1 MGGRVERPFRILSI
15 DGGGIR
21 GLIPAIVLGE
31 LERLAGRPI
40 ADLFDVIVGTST
52 GGIIALGLVMPG
64 PDGLPRNSAQDLANL
79 YLQQRSRLFH
89 RDLWNEIRN
98 PGGLLDER
106 YASSGIED
114 VLREHFLEFR
124 LRDALTEVI
133 VTAYDLEKR
142 DPFFFRS
149 RRAKQDPRYDAP
161 MWLAARATSA
171 APTYFE
177 PILIHW
183 PDLDRDALVDGG
195 VFANNPAMCAYAEAQ
210 AAIHEGRIPAS
221 ETLLV
226 SLGTG
231 HFARPLEFDDAKDW
245 GLAGWARPILDV
257 MFDGV
262 ADTVDYQ
269 LRQILPVDS
278 KGLPRYYRFQVA
290 LDQDLDDMDNITP
303 ANMEG
308 LQRMAR
314 RILAT
319 QGDELANLASR
330 LRIFTEMKEGATTG

>member
-1 MGGRVERPFRILSI
+1 VDRSFRILSI

-21 GLIPAIVLGE
+21 GLIPALLLAE
-31 LERLAGRPI
+31 LEKQAERPI
-40 ADLFDVIVGTST
+40 AELFDLIVGTST
-52 GGIIALGLVMPG
+52 GGIIALGLTA
-64 PDGLPRNSAQDLANL
+64 PDAEGRPRHSAQDLADL
-79 YLQQRSRLFH
+79 YLQQRSRIFH
-89 RDLWNEIRN
+89 RDLWDEIRN

-106 YASSGIED
+106 YASPGIEE
-114 VLREHFLEFR
+114 VLKEHFLETH
-124 LRDALTEVI
+124 LRDALTEVM

-149 RRAKQDPRYDAP
+149 RKAKTDPRYDYP

-177 PILIHW
+177 PVLIQW

-210 AAIHEGRIPAS
+210 AAIREGRLPPS
-221 ETLLV
+221 EILLV

-231 HFARPLEFDDAKDW
+231 HFARPVDFEEAKDW
-245 GLAGWARPILDV
+245 GLAGWARPILDL
-257 MFDGV
+257 MFDGA

-269 LRQILPVDS
+269 LRQILPPDAD
-278 KGLPRYYRFQVA
+278 GTAHYHRFQVA

-303 ANMEG
+303 TNMEG
-308 LQRMAR
+308 LQRMVR
-314 RILAT
+314 RLLAA
-319 QGDELANLASR
+319 QGGELAELASR
-330 LRIFTEMKEGATTG
+330 LRLLADGNASVPTSR

>member
-1 MGGRVERPFRILSI
+1 VEPTFRILSI

-21 GLIPAIVLGE
+21 GLIPALVLAE
-31 LERLAGRPI
+31 LEKQAGRPI
-40 ADLFDVIVGTST
+40 AELFDLIVGTST
-52 GGIIALGLVMPG
+52 GGIIALGLAMPG
-64 PDGLPRNSAQDLANL
+64 PDGRPRNSAQDLAEL
-79 YLQQRSRLFH
+79 YLQQRTRIFH
-89 RDLWNEIRN
+89 RNLWDEIRN

-106 YASSGIED
+106 YASAGIEE
-114 VLREHFLEFR
+114 VLKEHFLETG
-124 LRDALTEVI
+124 LRDAVTEVM

-149 RRAKQDPRYDAP
+149 RRAKLDPRYDYP
-161 MWLAARATSA
+161 MWLAGRATSA

-177 PILIHW
+177 PVLVHW
-183 PDLDRDALVDGG
+183 PGMDRDVLVDGG

-210 AAIHEGRIPAS
+210 AAMREGRLPAA
-221 ETLLV
+221 EILLV

-231 HFARPLEFDDAKDW
+231 HFARPIDFEDAKDW

-269 LRQILPVDS
+269 LRQILPTDPGG
-278 KGLPRYYRFQVA
+278 KPRYYRFQVA

-314 RILAT
+314 RLLAV
-319 QGDELANLASR
+319 QGAELSGLASR
-330 LRIFTEMKEGATTG
+330 LRTFAGEGPLPTTAG

>member
-21 GLIPAIVLGE
+21 GLIPALLLTE
-31 LERLAGRPI
+31 LEKLARRPI
-40 ADLFDVIVGTST
+40 AELFDLIVGTST
-52 GGIIALGLVMPG
+52 GGIIALGLTAPG
-64 PDGLPRNSAQDLANL
+64 PDGHPRNSAQDLADL
-79 YLQQRSRLFH
+79 YLQQRSRIFH
-89 RDLWNEIRN
+89 RGLWDEIRN

-106 YASSGIED
+106 YDSSGIEE
-114 VLREHFLEFR
+114 VLKEHFLEAR
-124 LRDALTEVI
+124 LRDAVTEVM

-149 RRAKQDPRYDAP
+149 RRAKEDSRYDFP

-177 PILIHW
+177 PVLIQW
-183 PDLDRDALVDGG
+183 PELDRDTLVDGG

-210 AAIHEGRIPAS
+210 AAMRDGRATSS
-221 ETLLV
+221 EILLV

-231 HFARPLEFDDAKDW
+231 HFARPLDFDDAKDW

-269 LRQILPVDS
+269 LRMLLPPNAQ
-278 KGLPRYYRFQVA
+278 GLPRYHRFQVA

-303 ANMEG
+303 TNMEG

-314 RILAT
+314 RMLAT
-319 QGDELANLASR
+319 HGPEVSGLATRLGKLADPSCSDSHS
-330 LRIFTEMKEGATTG
+330 